1 MTSVPSDLATEASF
15 TESVRLSESR
25 VREQDG
31 TSGSYVITNS
41 SDIQEYMLSL
51 FGPAPLYWPMI
62 TESVTTNMHMCAL
75 CSIMKSNL
83 FDSFRCEGNV
93 SRSDSDCAETRN
105 QSGHPILRDELAAQL
120 VQR

>member
-1 MTSVPSDLATEASF
+1 M
-15 TESVRLSESR
+15 ESARLSESR
-25 VREQDG
+25 VREWLLCPYKQFRYTGVFAVD
-31 TSGSYVITNS
+31 
-41 SDIQEYMLSL
+41 
-51 FGPAPLYWPMI
+51 
-62 TESVTTNMHMCAL
+62 MHMCDL
-75 CSIMKSNL
+75 CSIMKPHL